1 MKHMHRRLQATALLP
16 RIGMLGMLA
25 LCHCAGA
32 GAASLQVQV
41 QEPTGK
47 ALPQA
52 VVFLES
58 REARAAVKPLQNAEI
73 AQASRQFTPQVNVVT
88 VGTSVTFPNRDT
100 VRHHVYSFS
109 PAKTFELKLY
119 TGTLASPVVFDKPGV
134 AVLGCNIHDNMA
146 AWVVIVDTP
155 YYGRSGADGKLALDN
170 LPPGDYRLRVWHAR
184 LPVGAPAIDQPVTV
198 VAAASAASAMNAT
211 NAATVRVPGLD
222 HE

>member
-1 MKHMHRRLQATALLP
+1 MKPLHRLPQAATALA
-16 RIGMLGMLA
+16 RTTAMFAMA
-25 LCHCAGA
+25 ASA

-41 QEPTGK
+41 QEPSGK

-58 REARAAVKPLQNAEI
+58 REAKAAVKPLQNAEI
-73 AQASRQFTPQVNVVT
+73 AQASRQFIPQVNVVT

-155 YYGRSGADGKLALDN
+155 HYGRSGADGKLTLDN
-170 LPPGDYRLRVWHAR
+170 VPPGDYRLRVWHAR
-184 LPVGAPAIDQPVTV
+184 LPVGAPATDQPFT
-198 VAAASAASAMNAT
+198 VAATASAAN
-211 NAATVRVPGLD
+211 VRVPGLD